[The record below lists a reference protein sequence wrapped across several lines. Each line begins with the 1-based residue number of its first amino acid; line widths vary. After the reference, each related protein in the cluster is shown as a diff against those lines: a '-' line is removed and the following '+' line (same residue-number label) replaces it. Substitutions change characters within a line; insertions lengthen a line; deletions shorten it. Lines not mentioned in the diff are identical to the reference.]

1 MCLQMKLYRKIIKV
15 DSKQFKTINNCVC
28 KHVVYLP
35 MYKIMMRYSTNVRF

>member
-1 MCLQMKLYRKIIKV
+1 MCLQMKPYRKIIKV

-35 MYKIMMRYSTNVRF
+35 MYKIMMRYSFIM